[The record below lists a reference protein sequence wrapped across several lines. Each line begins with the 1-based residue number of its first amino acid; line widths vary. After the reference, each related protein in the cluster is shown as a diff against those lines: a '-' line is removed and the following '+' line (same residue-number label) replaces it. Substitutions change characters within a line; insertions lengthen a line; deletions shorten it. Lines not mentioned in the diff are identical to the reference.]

1 MITRNAHY
9 GSMMERVILAQVAG
23 MLPIGSNYS
32 IFIPLIINPR
42 AVGFFVYRH
51 LDPVE
56 CNIAKIEV

>member
-1 MITRNAHY
+1 MI
-9 GSMMERVILAQVAG
+9 ERVILAQVAR

-51 LDPVE
+51 LELVE
-56 CNIAKIEV
+56 CNIAEIEE